1 MNIPNFIVNLH
12 LKTMQMQ
19 LGRHY
24 VYTYSMKWRTKI
36 LLLSWVT
43 RRGAICGAGTAYLD
57 FGGVCVPHLSFS
69 VFIHPVIYVV
79 GTKQ

>member
-1 MNIPNFIVNLH
+1 M
-12 LKTMQMQ
+12 M
-19 LGRHY
+19 
-24 VYTYSMKWRTKI
+24 
-36 LLLSWVT
+36 LSSHVT
-43 RRGAICGAGTAYLD
+43 APGEARVGLNPYQDDDVDFSCSSSVICGAGTAYLD